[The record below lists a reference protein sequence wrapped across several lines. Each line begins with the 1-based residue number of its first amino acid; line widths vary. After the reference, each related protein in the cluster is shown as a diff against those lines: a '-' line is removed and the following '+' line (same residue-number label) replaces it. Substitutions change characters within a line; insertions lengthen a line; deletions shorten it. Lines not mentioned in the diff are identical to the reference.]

1 MKVYRVKT
9 NIMNEG
15 ELYPLYHRSQ
25 TEAYKVAQHLLKQK
39 IQQWRTNHGIKTI
52 AEVGWAYVNI
62 EECATCHD
70 CGKRYHQSGTIEC
83 ACRVCESEQCDATV
97 INQSHC
103 TQCEESTQCKLKS
116 TGTYA
121 KNVSASDTKAKS
133 SDHLRLRDVKW
144 VVQPGGNA
152 RVRKYRRK
160 NVHAFARGTLVDDR
174 TFWNNLDQS
183 DFKRIIYDPYEYTTF
198 VTRGTKTPVHTSDY
212 AMFNTTYHAT
222 DNYYGPRIAAL

>member
-1 MKVYRVKT
+1 MQVEVYWNLRKKCFSVRHKGKVIRH
-9 NIMNEG
+9 
-15 ELYPLYHRSQ
+15 YH
-25 TEAYKVAQHLLKQK
+25 
-39 IQQWRTNHGIKTI
+39 
-52 AEVGWAYVNI
+52 
-62 EECATCHD
+62 
-70 CGKRYHQSGTIEC
+70 
-83 ACRVCESEQCDATV
+83 
-97 INQSHC
+97 
-103 TQCEESTQCKLKS
+103 
-116 TGTYA
+116 
-121 KNVSASDTKAKS
+121 
-133 SDHLRLRDVKW
+133 HLRLRDVKW

-174 TFWNNLDQS
+174 TFWNNVDQS